1 MEKKIEHNCNII
13 HDRKRNINFS
23 VLLMIS
29 HKLRAPFSMSF
40 NNVCPFACL
49 CFIVSA
55 RKGFPSSSPTS
66 CEKSFFFIR
75 FDSWKSHFLMCAHE
89 ARPAEET
96 SQKQWAVYAIIT
108 LLMNDSSVQAS
119 TFFPFPISMI
129 NGCRSGAWLW
139 QIVWLH
145 FVSFFSPL
153 GSSER
158 IALDKSMLMN
168 NKKWDSWNEH
178 KQFPNGSF
186 FGISEARKS

>member
-1 MEKKIEHNCNII
+1 MCVPSPA
-13 HDRKRNINFS
+13 F
-23 VLLMIS
+23 
-29 HKLRAPFSMSF
+29 
-40 NNVCPFACL
+40 
-49 CFIVSA
+49 VSLFQ
-55 RKGFPSSSPTS
+55 RGRDFHPHPPTS